1 MEYKLEELID
11 IILSKSEQLEDQI
24 KTQSD
29 IRDLT
34 IKQLHCIH
42 LIEKFHNPTLTELAK
57 ELKITKPSTTAI
69 IEKLENKGY
78 VQKVKS
84 DTDRRSAH
92 LHLTDKGEKAG
103 RIHTKVHNRFAKLL
117 TQNLVNSEK
126 EILIVLL
133 NKAVKS
139 LQ

>member
-1 MEYKLEELID
+1 MNYKLEELID
-11 IILSKSEQLEDQI
+11 IILSKSEQLEDEL

-29 IRDLT
+29 LRDLT
-34 IKQLHCIH
+34 IKQLLCIQ
-42 LIEKFHNPTLTELAK
+42 LIEKFHNPTLTELSK
-57 ELKITKPSTTAI
+57 KLKITKPSVTAI
-69 IEKLENKGY
+69 IEKLEYKGY
-78 VQKVKS
+78 IKKVKS

-92 LHLTDKGEKAG
+92 VHLTNKGEKAG
-103 RIHTKVHNRFAKLL
+103 RLHTEVHNQFAKLL

-133 NKAVKS
+133 NKAVNS